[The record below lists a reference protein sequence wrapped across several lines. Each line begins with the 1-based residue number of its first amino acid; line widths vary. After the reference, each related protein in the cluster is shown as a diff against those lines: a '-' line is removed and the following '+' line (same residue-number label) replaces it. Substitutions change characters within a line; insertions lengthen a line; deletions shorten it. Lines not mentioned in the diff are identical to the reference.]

1 MKRVIL
7 ILTLA
12 TLFLCPRLAAQES
25 EDTAPMWGVRAAF
38 DMNIPGD
45 WHINGSNVK
54 MYNHGYG
61 GTLGTV
67 CNYISAEVFISN
79 PAYRCSTTAIRTAT
93 LV

>member
-12 TLFLCPRLAAQES
+12 TLFLCPRQAS

-67 CNYISAEVFISN
+67 
-79 PAYRCSTTAIRTAT
+79 
-93 LV
+93 